1 MPTHD
6 ASAVPTPEAR
16 EADLSRTYVLV
27 VVVELIV
34 IVVLYWLGQHF
45 S

>member
-1 MPTHD
+1 MSTPD
-6 ASAVPTPEAR
+6 ASAAPPEAR

-27 VVVELIV
+27 VIVELIV
-34 IVVLYWLGQHF
+34 IAVLYWLGRHF